1 MDSIFVT
8 CIPNKLPLVVRFT
21 IVEYSEQV
29 LQNFSRVS
37 PLFYVFLM

>member
-8 CIPNKLPLVVRFT
+8 CIPNKLPLVRFT